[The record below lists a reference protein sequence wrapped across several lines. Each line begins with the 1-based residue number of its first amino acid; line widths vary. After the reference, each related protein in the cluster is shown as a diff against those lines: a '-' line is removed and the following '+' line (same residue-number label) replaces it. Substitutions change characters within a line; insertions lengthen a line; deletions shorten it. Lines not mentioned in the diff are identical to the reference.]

1 MVGACHVVGHLLRK
15 TQWRRQTGQ
24 GWAENL
30 AAPEG
35 QGSALDPLGPEA
47 CWTGDKVDKLD
58 RRHG

>member
-1 MVGACHVVGHLLRK
+1 MSGFLTDNK
-15 TQWRRQTGQ
+15 
-24 GWAENL
+24 
-30 AAPEG
+30 EG